1 MSSIRV
7 RLGHAIRRLRSAKGF
22 SQEGFAD
29 HVGLHRTYIGSVERG
44 EKNISLDNIERV
56 AKALGLNP
64 ADLLHEAQ
72 KERD

>member
-44 EKNISLDNIERV
+44 EKNISLDNIERI
-56 AKALGLNP
+56 AKALGLNS

>member
-44 EKNISLDNIERV
+44 EKNISLDSIERV

>member
-1 MSSIRV
+1 MSNIRV
-7 RLGHAIRRLRSAKGF
+7 RLGHAVRRLRAAKGF

-44 EKNISLDNIERV
+44 EKNISLDNIERI
-56 AKALGLNP
+56 ARALGLNP